1 MTRTFSGCKSLTSLS
16 LYDSSF
22 SNVKKMGECFS
33 GCSNLR
39 MQCIIP
45 PNVEDLGGAYDG
57 CENVYGS
64 ITLPETFTS
73 IYYAFRDT
81 GIKSITF
88 PNVGNKSWL
97 DRKGF
102 ITRSK
107 NIINRYGTVTIY
119 CPAGAGILE
128 SIKDEYN
135 FYKNDNGTIVYT
147 GHNNAY
153 DIDLR
158 LI

>member
-1 MTRTFSGCKSLTSLS
+1 
-16 LYDSSF
+16 
-22 SNVKKMGECFS
+22 
-33 GCSNLR
+33 

-45 PNVEDLGGAYDG
+45 PNVEDLGQAYDG
-57 CENVYGS
+57 CKNVYGS

-81 GIKSITF
+81 GITSITF
-88 PNVGNKSWL
+88 PNVDN
-97 DRKGF
+97 KGF
-102 ITRSK
+102 FDRGGFIDRSQD
-107 NIINRYGTVTIY
+107 IINRYGTVTIY

-128 SIKDEYN
+128 SIKEEYN

-147 GHNNAY
+147 GHNDAQN
-153 DIDLR
+153 IDLV